1 MSANSKINDSP
12 AHFMVLQAIAR
23 GLDSI
28 DKIATATRKSKDE
41 VSAIINDLVNQR
53 LANMTEK
60 RRFFGG
66 KKIKFTITETGSS
79 ILGVKQ
85 QELRQ
90 SNDRLQQLYESGD
103 KQQLQSYMD
112 SNRMWI
118 PFMLMSGI
126 MNALF
131 FASIFS
137 FMGMAM
143 SPSEQSAVD
152 SAGTEGAAGGDA
164 ASGSD
169 TSGADGTAG
178 DAGSADTSSMGDTG
192 GGDMGFDGFD
202 GGGFDF

>member
-1 MSANSKINDSP
+1 MSASSKINDSP
-12 AHFMVLQAIAR
+12 GHFMVLQAIAR

-28 DKIATATRKSKDE
+28 EKIAAATRKSEDE
-41 VSAIINDLVNQR
+41 VRTIINDLVSQR

-66 KKIKFTITETGSS
+66 KKTKFTITETGSS
-79 ILGVKQ
+79 VLGVKH

-90 SNDRLQQLYESGD
+90 SQERLQQMYDSGD
-103 KQQLQSYMD
+103 KQQLQGYMD

-118 PFMLMSGI
+118 PFMIMSGI

-131 FASIFS
+131 FASMMS

-143 SPSEQSAVD
+143 SPSENAAVD
-152 SAGTEGAAGGDA
+152 TAGTEGAAAGGDT

-169 TSGADGTAG
+169 TTGTDSSAAG
-178 DAGSADTSSMGDTG
+178 DASSADTG
-192 GGDMGFDGFD
+192 GGDMGGFDGFD

>member
-1 MSANSKINDSP
+1 MSASSKINDSP
-12 AHFMVLQAIAR
+12 GHFMVLQAIAG
-23 GLDSI
+23 GLDTL

-41 VSAIINDLVNQR
+41 VRAIIDDLVNQR
-53 LANMTEK
+53 LANMREK
-60 RRFFGG
+60 RRFFGN
-66 KKIKFTITETGSS
+66 KETKFTITETGSS
-79 ILGVKQ
+79 LLRVKH

-90 SNDRLQQLYESGD
+90 GQERLQQMYDRGD

-126 MNALF
+126 IDALF
-131 FASIFS
+131 FASILS

-143 SPSEQSAVD
+143 SPSEHAAVD
-152 SAGTEGAAGGDA
+152 SAGTEGADSGDA

-169 TSGADGTAG
+169 TSGTDSTSSDASSADTTGTTGAG
-178 DAGSADTSSMGDTG
+178 DA
-192 GGDMGFDGFD
+192 GFDGFD

>member
-1 MSANSKINDSP
+1 MSASSKINDSP
-12 AHFMVLQAIAR
+12 GHFMVLQAIAR

-28 DKIATATRKSKDE
+28 EKIAAATRKSEDE
-41 VSAIINDLVNQR
+41 LRTIINDLVNQR

-66 KKIKFTITETGSS
+66 KKTKFTITETGSS
-79 ILGVKQ
+79 LLGVKH

-90 SNDRLQQLYESGD
+90 SQERLQQLYDSGD

-118 PFMLMSGI
+118 PFMLMSGV
-126 MNALF
+126 MNVLF
-131 FASIFS
+131 FASMMS

-143 SPSEQSAVD
+143 SPSENAAVD
-152 SAGTEGAAGGDA
+152 SAGTEGAAAGGDT
-164 ASGSD
+164 ASSGD
-169 TSGADGTAG
+169 TTGTDSSAAG
-178 DAGSADTSSMGDTG
+178 DASSADTG
-192 GGDMGFDGFD
+192 GGDMGGFDGFD

>member
-1 MSANSKINDSP
+1 MSASSKINDSP

-60 RRFFGG
+60 KRFFGG

-79 ILGVKQ
+79 ILGVKH
-85 QELRQ
+85 QELQQ

-143 SPSEQSAVD
+143 SPSEQAAVD

-169 TSGADGTAG
+169 TSGADSTTG

>member
-1 MSANSKINDSP
+1 MSASSKINDSP

-23 GLDSI
+23 GLDTI

-41 VSAIINDLVNQR
+41 VNAIINDLINQR

-79 ILGVKQ
+79 LLGVKH
-85 QELRQ
+85 QELQQ

-143 SPSEQSAVD
+143 SPSEQAAVD
-152 SAGTEGAAGGDA
+152 SAGTEGSAGGDA